1 MKNYEY
7 EQNKNYESTKQMFE
21 ECRKDVGVSKGV
33 KRAIPVVDDEIC
45 FSDIPENGVC
55 ITSQF
60 ENGLCGEIIWC
71 RNGEDIY
78 MLHSSIRLADHTVW
92 LQMNKK
98 GKSEALHLKLFSE
111 EGTTKKMKNEF
122 QGIFISPSMQV
133 KRFYEYCFWPN
144 YVKGIRPIQ
153 EDSLNFYEILKKIV
167 RCIGS
172 DFQYDLET
180 MRI

>member
-7 EQNKNYESTKQMFE
+7 EQNKNYESTKQMLE
-21 ECRKDVGVSKGV
+21 ECRKDVSVSKGV

-92 LQMNKK
+92 LQMDKK

-111 EGTTKKMKNEF
+111 EGTTKKMQNEF

>member
-1 MKNYEY
+1 M
-7 EQNKNYESTKQMFE
+7 
-21 ECRKDVGVSKGV
+21 
-33 KRAIPVVDDEIC
+33 
-45 FSDIPENGVC
+45 
-55 ITSQF
+55 
-60 ENGLCGEIIWC
+60 
-71 RNGEDIY
+71 
-78 MLHSSIRLADHTVW
+78 
-92 LQMNKK
+92 
-98 GKSEALHLKLFSE
+98 
-111 EGTTKKMKNEF
+111 
-122 QGIFISPSMQV
+122 

>member
-78 MLHSSIRLADHTVW
+78 MLHSSIRL
-92 LQMNKK
+92 
-98 GKSEALHLKLFSE
+98 KLFSE

>member
-21 ECRKDVGVSKGV
+21 ECRKDVSVSKGV

-92 LQMNKK
+92 LQMDKK

-111 EGTTKKMKNEF
+111 EGTTKKMQNEF

-133 KRFYEYCFWPN
+133 KRFTN
-144 YVKGIRPIQ
+144 
-153 EDSLNFYEILKKIV
+153 IV
-167 RCIGS
+167 FGQI
-172 DFQYDLET
+172 
-180 MRI
+180 M

>member
-1 MKNYEY
+1 MRQCTGDLQDRNAGAEG
-7 EQNKNYESTKQMFE
+7 NRTESL
-21 ECRKDVGVSKGV
+21 CCVSFGI
-33 KRAIPVVDDEIC
+33 KRIKE
-45 FSDIPENGVC
+45 
-55 ITSQF
+55 
-60 ENGLCGEIIWC
+60 
-71 RNGEDIY
+71 
-78 MLHSSIRLADHTVW
+78 
-92 LQMNKK
+92 
-98 GKSEALHLKLFSE
+98 
-111 EGTTKKMKNEF
+111 KKMKNEF

>member
-92 LQMNKK
+92 LLPFIIIRKTDILWQYMKQRRTFLK
-98 GKSEALHLKLFSE
+98 GRMELEKGSLWQLAVNCPE
-111 EGTTKKMKNEF
+111 TK
-122 QGIFISPSMQV
+122 GLV
-133 KRFYEYCFWPN
+133 
-144 YVKGIRPIQ
+144 
-153 EDSLNFYEILKKIV
+153 SL
-167 RCIGS
+167 
-172 DFQYDLET
+172 
-180 MRI
+180 